1 MKKLL
6 VLVFVTLISTSVF
19 STNENPNK
27 KEIRAKIVTLLGNPK
42 FTIDNEVKTI
52 VEFTLNNK
60 GEIVILNVDCEK
72 TQICDYIKS
81 RLNYKKVYNPFI
93 QSSNDIYKIPLTIRN
108 K

>member
-1 MKKLL
+1 MKKLF

-27 KEIRAKIVTLLGNPK
+27 KEIRAKIVTLLGSPN
-42 FTIDNEVKTI
+42 FVINNEVKTI

-81 RLNYKKVYNPFI
+81 RLNYKKVYNAFI
-93 QSSNDIYKIPLTIRN
+93 QSSNDVYKIPLTIRN

>member
-27 KEIRAKIVTLLGNPK
+27 KEIRAKIVTLLGSPN

-60 GEIVILNVDCEK
+60 GEIVILNVNCEK
-72 TQICDYIKS
+72 TQICDYIK
-81 RLNYKKVYNPFI
+81 RKLNYKKVYNSLN
-93 QSSNDIYKIPLTIRN
+93 QSSSGVYRIPLTIKN

>member
-19 STNENPNK
+19 STNENPSK

-42 FTIDNEVKTI
+42 FTLDSEVKTI